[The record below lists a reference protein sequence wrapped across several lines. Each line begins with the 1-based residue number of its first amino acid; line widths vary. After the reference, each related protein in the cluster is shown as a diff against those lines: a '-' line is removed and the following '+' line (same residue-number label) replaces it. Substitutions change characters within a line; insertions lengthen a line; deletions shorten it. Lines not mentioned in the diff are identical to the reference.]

1 MDSKEEIEEQVKRAL
16 DYLIAEGMVVEED
29 GLYRMKTPEEQE
41 EELEALLRD

>member
-1 MDSKEEIEEQVKRAL
+1 VSDEQDIEERVRRAL

-41 EELEALLRD
+41 EELAQLLKK

>member
-1 MDSKEEIEEQVKRAL
+1 VDSKEEIEEQVKRAL